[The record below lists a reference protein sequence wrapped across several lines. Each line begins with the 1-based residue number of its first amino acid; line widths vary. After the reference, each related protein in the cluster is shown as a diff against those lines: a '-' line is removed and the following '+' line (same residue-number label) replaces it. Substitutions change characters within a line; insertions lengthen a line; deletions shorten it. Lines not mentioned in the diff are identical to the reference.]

1 LGWLHRY
8 QFPLFFLSSVSEPEN
23 SREKI
28 RHMPGK
34 RQAVFVALEILLENL
49 EYLKTRST
57 WRSRFSRRPTVG
69 IISLVAYS
77 AIFFGLPGTSSI
89 DHCHCAAAEKA
100 HHRRRRGARERG
112 CLGLVVVKKVFDG
125 DARRSRHRIAER
137 VLTLHAGITRAGVH
151 EESTCAG
158 NPVLVLYL
166 LLFWCVVLVVTV
178 DVPDPWMV

>member
-1 LGWLHRY
+1 MEISVLETAHCWDHLARGLLGHLLRTPRY
-8 QFPLFFLSSVSEPEN
+8 V
-23 SREKI
+23 I
-28 RHMPGK
+28 D
-34 RQAVFVALEILLENL
+34 RQ
-49 EYLKTRST
+49 R
-57 WRSRFSRRPTVG
+57 
-69 IISLVAYS
+69 
-77 AIFFGLPGTSSI
+77 
-89 DHCHCAAAEKA
+89 HCAAAEKA